1 MLKVTAQPG
10 IEQISL
16 YEGGL
21 AKLDGRDNVIKL
33 SSNENPLGPSDAA
46 IEAFRRASFDLHR
59 YPSTDHANLRKAIGS
74 VFDLD
79 PLRIVCGVGSDEVLG
94 LIAQAYAGPS
104 EEVIFTEHGFALY
117 RNWALA
123 TGAQPVEVDRKST
136 RLNSSHSQQ
145 SRMPSSA

>member
-46 IEAFRRASFDLHR
+46 IEAFQIGRAH
-59 YPSTDHANLRKAIGS
+59 
-74 VFDLD
+74 V
-79 PLRIVCGVGSDEVLG
+79 
-94 LIAQAYAGPS
+94 
-104 EEVIFTEHGFALY
+104 
-117 RNWALA
+117 
-123 TGAQPVEVDRKST
+123 
-136 RLNSSHSQQ
+136 
-145 SRMPSSA
+145 